1 MCSLIVAEKANMV
14 TMTKLEPITKYYSK
28 HADNQNREINCLPA
42 IRTGNLP
49 GDCSALPA
57 RHDDV

>member
-1 MCSLIVAEKANMV
+1 MV
-14 TMTKLEPITKYYSK
+14 TMTKLKPISEYYSK
-28 HADNQNREINCLPA
+28 HGDNQNREINFLSA

-49 GDCSALPA
+49 GDCGTLPA